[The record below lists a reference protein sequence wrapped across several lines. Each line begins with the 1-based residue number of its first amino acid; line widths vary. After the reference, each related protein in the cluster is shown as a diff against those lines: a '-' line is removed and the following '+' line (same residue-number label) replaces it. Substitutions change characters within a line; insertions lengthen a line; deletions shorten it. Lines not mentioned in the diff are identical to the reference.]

1 MPNQYTAK
9 IQITAE
15 DKASGSIDKLSNKF
29 DPLNRKARKFD
40 KNMSK
45 ADKSIK
51 KSSKSMNKLK
61 SAMGLAAVAGAA
73 FAAVKL
79 VGNKINDM
87 DSLANQP
94 EPLVPHHLTRD
105 SRDSKYLNKQ

>member
-79 VGNKINDM
+79 VGNKINEM
-87 DSLANQP
+87 DSLAKTAR
-94 EPLVPHHLTRD
+94 EIGRAHV
-105 SRDSKYLNKQ
+105 